1 MSDYENYEEYLA
13 FEPVVDKDTTADSS
27 IRQAV
32 KIERLVRQL
41 LIAKSALDILA
52 KDGNEI
58 AKIALKQLY

>member
-1 MSDYENYEEYLA
+1 MSDYENYEECLA

-58 AKIALKQLY
+58 AKIALKQMY